1 MYPSSFVAGG
11 FHRGVL
17 FLYQRKMTQKEIED
31 FIDSHNWRFAK
42 TMPQMPHWYTLKKN
56 CVNKD
61 DERDFERFVSAI
73 YMTGVPTQWKGR
85 TYRYLKVG
93 DYQYWTMDET
103 EESTD
108 LINRALR
115 PKEERDSL

>member
-1 MYPSSFVAGG
+1 M
-11 FHRGVL
+11 
-17 FLYQRKMTQKEIED
+17 KQKEIHD

-56 CVNKD
+56 CVNRN
-61 DERDFERFVSAI
+61 DEHDFERFVMAI
-73 YMTGVPTQWKGR
+73 RQTGVPTEWRGR

-103 EESTD
+103 LEETD

-115 PKEERDSL
+115 PKHERDSL